1 MKTKYS
7 LDEYNN
13 LEKKYGFYSS
23 WAIWNE
29 EYPSDTSVIKDNL
42 NDLNTKYVFLAL
54 NISAPL
60 KKKWGN
66 FHGGKHDRKL
76 VKSCNKTK
84 LRGSYITD
92 IFKGIV
98 DADSSALK
106 NLPEDVIKK
115 NVDFFHE
122 EMRDIKIDSDTTFI
136 ILGTESSLVSKYFN
150 KYFQQGYDNKVIN
163 YYHYSYYTLT
173 DIEWVEGLLREVESG
188 E

>member
-1 MKTKYS
+1 MYS
-7 LDEYNN
+7 LSEYHN
-13 LEKKYGFYSS
+13 LEEKYGFYSS

-29 EYPSDTSVIKDNL
+29 ENPSDTSIIEDSL
-42 NDLNTKYVFLAL
+42 DELNTRYVFLAL
-54 NISAPL
+54 NISKPL
-60 KKKWGN
+60 LKKWGN

-106 NLPEDVIKK
+106 NLPNDVIRS
-115 NVDFFHE
+115 NVSFFHE
-122 EMRDIKIDSDTTFI
+122 EMKNIKINKDTIFI
-136 ILGTESSLVSKYFN
+136 ILGTESSLVSKYF
-150 KYFQQGYDNKVIN
+150 KEYFREGYDNKIIN

-173 DIEWVEGLLREVESG
+173 DDQWVNGLLEKVSKD
-188 E
+188 